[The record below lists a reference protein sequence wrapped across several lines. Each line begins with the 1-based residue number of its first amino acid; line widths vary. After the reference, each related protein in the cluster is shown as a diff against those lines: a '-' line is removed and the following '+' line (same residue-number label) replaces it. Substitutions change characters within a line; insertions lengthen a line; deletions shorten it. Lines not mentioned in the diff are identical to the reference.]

1 MKEFGIAHFL
11 EQCNANL
18 DKYWR
23 HSTFTAFTGICSQVS
38 HKTTE
43 SYLLWFVL
51 FFRAVSSFRVVTKS
65 CKMK

>member
-51 FFRAVSSFRVVTKS
+51 FFVPFLLLGLSLKAVK
-65 CKMK
+65 